1 MSYLQEISRATPGYL
16 VILLDQSFSMSYPF
30 GAEAGTKAN
39 ECAKAVNRVLREI
52 VLACTDGDEIKNS
65 CDVSVWGYGQIKQPV
80 VNAFAAELAKQPVVT
95 IQELTEHCLR
105 VETVKRKVADG
116 AGGLVEIDDQF
127 PIWIESAS
135 VGETPMAEAFEMAAT
150 LVSEWIEAHPA
161 SFPPI
166 VINITDGEANSLPL
180 AKAAAEAL
188 TQLETK
194 DGKTLLI
201 NAHIS
206 EAGESEII
214 LPSSPEKLPQGDHY
228 ARFLFELSSELPP
241 LMLERAAAS
250 GWNPSA
256 RAKGMVYKAKLETL
270 IQLLEIGT
278 KAEFRG

>member
-1 MSYLQEISRATPGYL
+1 MPYTQEISRATPGYL

-30 GAEAGTKAN
+30 GSGAGSKAS
-39 ECAKAVNRVLREI
+39 ECATAVNRVLREI
-52 VLACTDGDEIKNS
+52 VLACTDGEEIKNS
-65 CDVSVWGYGQIKQPV
+65 CDVSVLGYGQIKAPV
-80 VNAFAAELAKQPVVT
+80 VNAFAEALAAKPAVT

-150 LVSEWIEAHPA
+150 LVSEWIEAHPS

-166 VINITDGEANSLPL
+166 VINITDGEANSLPM
-180 AKAAAEAL
+180 AKGAAEAL

-206 EAGESEII
+206 EGGESEII
-214 LPSSPEKLPQGDHY
+214 LPSTPEKLPQGDHY

-241 LMLERAAAS
+241 LMLERAAAA

-256 RAKGMVYKAKLETL
+256 RAKGLVYKAKLETL

>member
-1 MSYLQEISRATPGYL
+1 MPYIQEISRATPGYL
-16 VILLDQSFSMSYPF
+16 VILIDQSFSMCYPF
-30 GAEAGTKAN
+30 GPGAGTKAK
-39 ECAKAVNRVLREI
+39 ECATAVNRVLREI

-65 CDVSVWGYGQIKQPV
+65 CDISVFGYGQVKDPV
-80 VNAFAAELAKQPVVT
+80 VNAFPGELATKPVVT

-127 PIWIESAS
+127 PIWIESAA

-150 LVSEWIEAHPA
+150 IVREWINAHPA
-161 SFPPI
+161 SFPPV
-166 VINITDGEANSLPL
+166 VINITDGEANSLPQ

-188 TQLETK
+188 SQLETK

-206 EAGESEII
+206 EGGESEVI
-214 LPSSPEKLPQGDHY
+214 LPASPGQLPQGDSY
-228 ARFLFELSSELPP
+228 AQFLFELSSELPP
-241 LMLERAAAS
+241 RMLERAAAA
-250 GWNPSA
+250 GWNPSSY
-256 RAKGMVYKAKLETL
+256 AKGFVYKAKLETL

>member
-1 MSYLQEISRATPGYL
+1 MPYTQEISRATPGYL
-16 VILLDQSFSMSYPF
+16 VVLIDQSFSMCYPF
-30 GAEAGTKAN
+30 GPEAGSKAN

-65 CDVSVWGYGQIKQPV
+65 CDVSVLGYGQMNEPV
-80 VNAFAAELAKQPVVT
+80 VNAFTDDLADKPVVS

-105 VETVKRKVADG
+105 IENVKRKVSDG
-116 AGGLVEIDDQF
+116 AGGLVEIEDQF

-135 VGETPMAEAFEMAAT
+135 IGETPMAEAFETAT
-150 LVSEWIEAHPA
+150 SLVNQWIEAHPN
-161 SFPPI
+161 SFPPV
-166 VINITDGEANSLPL
+166 VINITDGEANSLAD
-180 AKAAAEAL
+180 AKTAAEAL

-206 EAGESEII
+206 EGAESEVI
-214 LPSSPEKLPQGDHY
+214 LPSSPDRLPTGDNY
-228 ARFLFELSSELPP
+228 ARFLYELSSELPS
-241 LMLERAAAS
+241 LMLERAAAA
-250 GWNPSA
+250 GWNPTSH
-256 RAKGMVYKAKLETL
+256 AKGMVYKAKLETL